1 MEIIAHRGASHDAPE
16 NTLAAINLGW
26 RQDADAVEVDVHL
39 SRDGQLVVI
48 HDNNTRRTG
57 RVNNKVSAQT
67 LAELRGLDVGRWKG
81 TQWSGQRIPTLEEV
95 LAIVPEG
102 RRLFLELKCGP
113 EGIPELVR
121 VAGTSRRRPSPI
133 VAIGFSRQTMKQ
145 LKAQMLELEVCWIVR
160 FRRNWKTGRRFP
172 ARDEMIAAAQEA
184 GLDGVD
190 MDAGGPVDAPLVNQL
205 KAAGLKVYVWTVD
218 SVARARRLVAA
229 NVDGITTNRPQW
241 LRQKLAL

>member
-16 NTLAAINLGW
+16 NSLAAVSLGW
-26 RQDADAVEVDVHL
+26 QQHADAVEVDVHL

-57 RVNNKVSAQT
+57 RLNKKVSEQT

-81 TQWSGQRIPTLEEV
+81 KQWSGQRIPTLEEV
-95 LAIVPEG
+95 LAIIPEG
-102 RRLFLELKCGP
+102 RRLFVEVKCGP
-113 EGIPELVR
+113 EGIPELVHL
-121 VAGTSRRRPSPI
+121 AGTPLRRPPPM

-145 LKAQMLELEVCWIVR
+145 LKAQMLEMEVCWIIR
-160 FRRNWKTGRRFP
+160 FKRNWKTGRRFP
-172 ARDEMIAAAQEA
+172 TPEEMIAATRESR
-184 GLDGVD
+184 LDGVD
-190 MDAGGPVDAPLVNQL
+190 LDAGGPVNARLVNQL

-241 LRQKLAL
+241 LRQKLAQ

>member
-81 TQWSGQRIPTLEEV
+81 KQWSGQRIPTLEEV

-172 ARDEMIAAAQEA
+172 ARDEMIAAAHEA

-190 MDAGGPVDAPLVNQL
+190 LDAGGPADAALVDQL

-218 SVARARRLVAA
+218 SVARAR
-229 NVDGITTNRPQW
+229 
-241 LRQKLAL
+241 K